1 MGLSPSLNPD
11 YSPIYQL
18 YAIIVHEG
26 TIDQGHYLSY
36 CKSDGEWY
44 EYNDDLVIPVA
55 TEQVINNKN
64 AYLLF
69 YQLKEQ
75 WCVQNIYIFFVHYS
89 NVRVGREGNSK
100 GCMGG
105 DVESAYVQICLW

>member
-1 MGLSPSLNPD
+1 MGLSPSLKPD
-11 YSPIYQL
+11 YSLIYQL

-36 CKSDGEWY
+36 CKSDGEWS

-55 TEQVINNKN
+55 TEQVINNKS

-75 WCVQNIYIFFVHYS
+75 
-89 NVRVGREGNSK
+89 
-100 GCMGG
+100 
-105 DVESAYVQICLW
+105 